1 MTKITQSDVIDNQ
14 GGKNINDQVIEI
26 IYVYIKEHN
35 KLGKADNGR
44 QQRGLRKIQWNSVC
58 FKFTKSLN

>member
-44 QQRGLRKIQWNSVC
+44 QQRGLRKIQWNSV
-58 FKFTKSLN
+58 